1 MKNPLILT
9 MYKHNL
15 NFQVIEQHG
24 GQVDVSYSSRVTHI
38 LCANQQS
45 DVFVVVSH
53 HFTVNHV
60 QHKILVNVMIPH
72 KMLIFHD
79 TKLKKH

>member
-1 MKNPLILT
+1 

-53 HFTVNHV
+53 HFT
-60 QHKILVNVMIPH
+60 
-72 KMLIFHD
+72 
-79 TKLKKH
+79 